1 MTQATLINLLNN
13 QNNGL
18 LFNTLGD
25 QNLMGN
31 NLQTLQQA
39 NNPIG
44 QQTVFTNRQST
55 NPTLNLQSL
64 LPYTDSNGR
73 ITYPLSNLNN
83 PSQIINPRLNLN
95 TNNNQL
101 VNEGR
106 QSVNQV
112 TPDYQSTVLYTNPN
126 INGNSL
132 NQQLLNSNLQR

>member
-39 NNPIG
+39 NNRIG

>member
-112 TPDYQSTVLYTNPN
+112 IPDYQSTVLYTNPN
-126 INGNSL
+126 INANNL

>member
-18 LFNTLGD
+18 LLNTLGD

-44 QQTVFTNRQST
+44 QQTIFTNRQST
-55 NPTLNLQSL
+55 NPTLNLPSL

-126 INGNSL
+126 INANNL

>member
-112 TPDYQSTVLYTNPN
+112 IPDYQSTVLYTNPN

>member
-44 QQTVFTNRQST
+44 QQTILTNRQST

>member
-126 INGNSL
+126 INANNL